1 MTTGNVRRWL
11 YQGKR
16 PGWIAQLLNRSW
28 ATIVSLGLGGDLYV
42 TLEMRGRKSGKLV
55 SLPLV
60 VAMVD
65 GQRYLVSML
74 GEDVHWVKNVRAAD
88 GKVVLKHGHREN
100 VQLDEVPVDQRAP
113 IIKAYLLRATGARPH
128 IAVDKDAPLAEFEA
142 VAADYPVFKVV
153 PLNPSN

>member
-16 PGWIAQLLNRSW
+16 PGWIAQFLNRTW
-28 ATIVSLGLGGDLYV
+28 ATIVSIGLGGDMYV

-60 VAMVD
+60 VAVVD

-74 GEDVHWVKNVRAAD
+74 GEDVHWVKNVRAAN
-88 GKVVLKHGHREN
+88 GKVFLKHGRREP
-100 VQLDEVPVDQRAP
+100 VQLEDVQVEGRAP
-113 IIKAYLLRATGARPH
+113 IIKAYLQRATGARPH

-142 VAADYPVFKVV
+142 VAANYPVFRVV
-153 PLNPSN
+153 TR

>member
-1 MTTGNVRRWL
+1 MTTSNLRRWL

-28 ATIVSLGLGGDLYV
+28 ATVVSLGLGGDLYV

-60 VAMVD
+60 VGVVD

-88 GKVVLKHGHREN
+88 GKVVLKHGRREQ
-100 VQLDEVPVDQRAP
+100 VILEEVPVDQRAA
-113 IIKAYLLRATGARPH
+113 IIKSYVQRATGARPH
-128 IAVDKDAPLAEFEA
+128 IGVDKDAPLAAFEA
-142 VAADYPVFKVV
+142 VAANYPVFHVV
-153 PLNPSN
+153 ALG